1 MASRNST
8 SKQKK
13 PLTERQ
19 KCVRSSAQKRLMT
32 QDLVFKWQD
41 KLFSTPCSTEE
52 TLQKAAA
59 VLQPQSY
66 AEVVEERSVQ
76 GQCGYP
82 LCDNPPKAQQ
92 SRYHISLSH
101 RKVYDLSDLAMF
113 CSEDCLQKSKY
124 YSLQLSEEPVWGRDL
139 SQPTNVHIVLRNE
152 NIKQALERE
161 KERVKTRR
169 SGPQIQKEYVAM
181 LLHGLPD
188 LSAGSLE
195 IKEKV
200 FSNIEPSLPEQAVYD
215 SIEGFKVE
223 TRKDVP
229 STMTL
234 KKLKAPSVR
243 ASNKSDTR
251 ETIKPNAAPQKISG
265 NSEPKEDMESILKDI
280 LQVPVEVKQTVPLEP
295 KPEPKQT
302 NPTSSKTTSPDI
314 KEAPETTVASKPK
327 TTSKPFVKENITNIV
342 APTENTIK
350 PKRSGKKNPK
360 PQMSLFGVV
369 WTMLDS
375 MTTQTTRLYFKQLKG
390 EQVNSNLVGRGVPRD
405 ASSLLR
411 EQIFAEKILET
422 YAVIRSQIGLRDVI
436 ENDIADLIRTFN
448 LSNASKVVLEPTQAY
463 MITLVLFKAIADI
476 TIKDKSWLK
485 RFEECCAVIGQT
497 KDTIDACARILVAS
511 TSYN

>member
-1 MASRNST
+1 MASKSTT

-19 KCVRSSAQKRLMT
+19 KHVRSSAQKRLMT

-41 KLFSTPCSTEE
+41 KLFSTPCSNEE

-82 LCDNPPKAQQ
+82 LCDQPPKAQQ

-139 SQPTNVHIVLRNE
+139 SQATNVHIVLKNE
-152 NIKQALERE
+152 NLKQALERE

-169 SGPQIQKEYVAM
+169 TGPQIQKEYVAM

-188 LSAGSLE
+188 LSVGALE
-195 IKEKV
+195 IKEKA
-200 FSNIEPSLPEQAVYD
+200 SSDIEPSLPEQGIHD
-215 SIEGFKVE
+215 FIEGFKVE
-223 TRKDVP
+223 TRKDIP

-243 ASNKSDTR
+243 ASNKSNTS
-251 ETIKPNAAPQKISG
+251 EIAIKPKTTQPIAEKSA
-265 NSEPKEDMESILKDI
+265 PKEDMESILKD
-280 LQVPVEVKQTVPLEP
+280 
-295 KPEPKQT
+295 QT
-302 NPTSSKTTSPDI
+302 NTASSKTISTGV
-314 KEAPETTVASKPK
+314 KETIDTTAKTPPK
-327 TTSKPFVKENITNIV
+327 KKDTPKSTSKASVQENTTNIV
-342 APTENTIK
+342 VPTDNIIK
-350 PKRSGKKNPK
+350 PKKSTKRNAK
-360 PQMSLFGVV
+360 PQMSLFGIV

-375 MTTQTTRLYFKQLKG
+375 MTTQTTRLYFKHLRG
-390 EQVNSNLVGRGVPRD
+390 EQVDNNIVGRGVPRD

-448 LSNASKVVLEPTQAY
+448 LPNASKVVLEPTQAY

-485 RFEECCAVIGQT
+485 KFEECCGAIGQT
-497 KDTIDACARILVAS
+497 KDTIDACARVLVAS

>member
-1 MASRNST
+1 MASKSTT

-19 KCVRSSAQKRLMT
+19 KHVRSSAQKRLMT

-41 KLFSTPCSTEE
+41 KLFSTPCSNEE

-82 LCDNPPKAQQ
+82 LCDQPPKAQQ

-113 CSEDCLQKSKY
+113 ALKIAFKSQNITHFNYLKNQFGDTSTRKRKGTRENSSDRATNSKGICSHVVTWTTRFCLWALWRSKKK
-124 YSLQLSEEPVWGRDL
+124 
-139 SQPTNVHIVLRNE
+139 LRV
-152 NIKQALERE
+152 I
-161 KERVKTRR
+161 
-169 SGPQIQKEYVAM
+169 S
-181 LLHGLPD
+181 
-188 LSAGSLE
+188 S
-195 IKEKV
+195 
-200 FSNIEPSLPEQAVYD
+200 PSLPEQGIHD
-215 SIEGFKVE
+215 FIEGFKVE
-223 TRKDVP
+223 TRKDIP

-243 ASNKSDTR
+243 ASNKSNT
-251 ETIKPNAAPQKISG
+251 
-265 NSEPKEDMESILKDI
+265 SEIAINTKTTQPIAEKSAPKEDMESILKDV
-280 LQVPVEVKQTVPLEP
+280 LQVPVKVKETIPLEP
-295 KPEPKQT
+295 KPEQKQYQKQHQRQYQL
-302 NPTSSKTTSPDI
+302 NSKTISTGV
-314 KEAPETTVASKPK
+314 KETIDTTAKTPPK
-327 TTSKPFVKENITNIV
+327 KKDTPKSTSKASVQENTTNIV
-342 APTENTIK
+342 VPTDNIIK
-350 PKRSGKKNPK
+350 PKKSTKRNAKTPDVT
-360 PQMSLFGVV
+360 FGIV

-375 MTTQTTRLYFKQLKG
+375 MTTQTTRLYFKHLRG
-390 EQVNSNLVGRGVPRD
+390 EQVDNNIVGRGVPRD

-448 LSNASKVVLEPTQAY
+448 LPNASKVVLEPTQAY

-485 RFEECCAVIGQT
+485 KFEECCGAIGQT
-497 KDTIDACARILVAS
+497 KDTIDACARVLVAS